1 MKHLD
6 LKIADCLRCPY
17 HRTVT
22 GRSFR
27 TAVRLDC
34 TVKNFVVGT
43 FSSQEWRFFSDNEGS
58 LPIPDHC
65 PLEDAK

>member
-17 HRTVT
+17 HRTT
-22 GRSFR
+22 TARSFR
-27 TAVRLDC
+27 AAVRLDC
-34 TVKNFVVGT
+34 AVRNFTVGVYGPDDWRA
-43 FSSQEWRFFSDNEGS
+43 FSNNEGS